1 MSNNKNNNQNHL
13 NSTQAYPQYPSLSG
27 RHALVTGGASG
38 IGEALVRALAQQGCL
53 VSFFD
58 IDQIAGKTLSE
69 ELNGKGLKTHFSR
82 VDLTDIET
90 LKSTIIERIADWGA
104 IRLLVNN
111 AANDQRHSLQDFSSE
126 QFDQCMSVNLK
137 PHFFT
142 AQVVAPAMAE
152 AGGGSIINMSS
163 NSWMLG
169 LSGYLGYVTAK
180 AGISGLTKGLARE
193 LGGQK
198 IRVNTVLPGWVM
210 TEKQKHLWLTPE
222 AEAELMIQ
230 QALKEKIEPE
240 DVADL
245 VLFLG
250 SDNSRMISGQSLVV
264 DGGRL

>member
-1 MSNNKNNNQNHL
+1 MSDNKNNKTNNVD
-13 NSTQAYPQYPSLSG
+13 STEHTLYPSLSG

-58 IDQIAGKTLSE
+58 IDHAAGQALVE
-69 ELNGKGLKTHFSR
+69 ELSSKGFKTHFSL
-82 VDLTDIET
+82 VDLTDIDT
-90 LKSTIIERIADWGA
+90 LKSTIAGRIADWGA

-111 AANDQRHSLQDFSSE
+111 AANDQRHTLQDFTSE

-137 PHFFT
+137 HHFFT
-142 AQVVAPAMAE
+142 AQAVAPAMAE

-169 LSGYLGYVTAK
+169 LSGYPGYVTAK

-193 LGGQK
+193 LGAQK

-210 TEKQKHLWLTPE
+210 TEKQKRLWLTPE
-222 AEAELMIQ
+222 GEAELMTQ

-245 VLFLG
+245 VLFLA
-250 SDNSRMISGQSLVV
+250 SDNSRMVSGQSLVV

>member
-1 MSNNKNNNQNHL
+1 MTNNKNKTVFSSL
-13 NSTQAYPQYPSLSG
+13 NG
-27 RHALVTGGASG
+27 RHALVSGGASG

-58 IDQIAGKTLSE
+58 IDQAAGDSLAK
-69 ELNGKGLKTHFSR
+69 ELNDQGLKAHFNL
-82 VDLTDIET
+82 VDLTEIDT
-90 LKSTIIERIADWGA
+90 LQAVINERMAEWGA
-104 IRLLVNN
+104 IRILVNN
-111 AANDQRHSLQDFSSE
+111 AANDHRHTLQDMTSE
-126 QFDQCMSVNLK
+126 AFDQCMSVNLK
-137 PHFFT
+137 HHFFA
-142 AQVVAPAMAE
+142 AQTVAPAMAA

-169 LSGYLGYVTAK
+169 LAGYPGYVTAK

-210 TEKQKHLWLTPE
+210 TEKQKRLWLTPE
-222 AEAELMIQ
+222 AEAELMTQ

-245 VLFLG
+245 VLFL
-250 SDNSRMISGQSLVV
+250 SADDSRMISGQSLVV

>member
-1 MSNNKNNNQNHL
+1 MTNNKNKTVFSSL
-13 NSTQAYPQYPSLSG
+13 NG
-27 RHALVTGGASG
+27 RHALVSGGASG

-58 IDQIAGKTLSE
+58 IDQAAGDALAKA
-69 ELNGKGLKTHFSR
+69 LNEQGLKVHFNL
-82 VDLTDIET
+82 VDLTEIDMLQKVIT
-90 LKSTIIERIADWGA
+90 ERMAEWGA
-104 IRLLVNN
+104 IRILVNN
-111 AANDQRHSLQDFSSE
+111 AANDHRHTLQDMTSE
-126 QFDQCMSVNLK
+126 AFDQCMSVNLK
-137 PHFFT
+137 HHFFA
-142 AQVVAPAMAE
+142 AQTVAPAMAA

-169 LSGYLGYVTAK
+169 LAGYPGYVTAK

-210 TEKQKHLWLTPE
+210 TEKQKRLWLTPE
-222 AEAELMIQ
+222 AEAELMTQ

-245 VLFLG
+245 VLFL
-250 SDNSRMISGQSLVV
+250 SADDSRMISGQSLVV

>member
-1 MSNNKNNNQNHL
+1 MINNKNK
-13 NSTQAYPQYPSLSG
+13 TIYPSLSG
-27 RHALVTGGASG
+27 RHALVSGGASG

-58 IDQIAGKTLSE
+58 IDQAAGDALAKA
-69 ELNGKGLKTHFSR
+69 LNAQGYQVHFDL
-82 VDLTDIET
+82 VDLTHIET
-90 LKSTIIERIADWGA
+90 LKDTIYGRMSAWGA
-104 IRLLVNN
+104 IRILVNN
-111 AANDQRHSLQDFSSE
+111 AANDHRHTLQELTSE

-137 PHFFT
+137 HHFFA
-142 AQVVAPAMAE
+142 AQAVAPAMAD

-169 LSGYLGYVTAK
+169 LAGYPGYVTAK

-210 TEKQKHLWLTPE
+210 TEKQKRLWLTPD
-222 AEAELMIQ
+222 AEAELMTQ
-230 QALKEKIEPE
+230 QSLKEKIEPE
-240 DVADL
+240 DVSDL

-250 SDNSRMISGQSLVV
+250 ADDSRMISGQSLVV

>member
-1 MSNNKNNNQNHL
+1 MTNNKNKT
-13 NSTQAYPQYPSLSG
+13 SYSSLAG
-27 RHALVTGGASG
+27 RHALVSGGASG
-38 IGEALVRALAQQGCL
+38 IGEALVRALALQGCK

-58 IDQIAGKTLSE
+58 IDQNAGDALASE
-69 ELNGKGLKTHFSR
+69 LQKQGCQVHFEW
-82 VDLTDIET
+82 VDLTQ
-90 LKSTIIERIADWGA
+90 IERLKTTIAARIEAWGA
-104 IRLLVNN
+104 VRILVNN
-111 AANDQRHSLQDFSSE
+111 AANDHRHSLQELTPE
-126 QFDQCMSVNLK
+126 QFDQCMAVNLK
-137 PHFFT
+137 HHFFA
-142 AQVVAPAMAE
+142 AQAVAPSMAA

-169 LSGYLGYVTAK
+169 LSGYPGYVTAK

-193 LGGQK
+193 LGADK

-210 TEKQKHLWLTPE
+210 TEKQKRLWLTPE
-222 AEAELMIQ
+222 AEAELMTQ

-250 SDNSRMISGQSLVV
+250 ADDSRMISGQSLVV

>member
-1 MSNNKNNNQNHL
+1 MTNNKNKTVFSSL
-13 NSTQAYPQYPSLSG
+13 NG
-27 RHALVTGGASG
+27 RHALVSGGASG

-58 IDQIAGKTLSE
+58 IDQAAGDALAKA
-69 ELNGKGLKTHFSR
+69 LNEQGLKAHFNL
-82 VDLTDIET
+82 VDLTEIDELQAVIN
-90 LKSTIIERIADWGA
+90 ERMTEWGA
-104 IRLLVNN
+104 IRILVNN
-111 AANDQRHSLQDFSSE
+111 AANDHRHSLQDMTSE
-126 QFDQCMSVNLK
+126 AFDQCMSVNLK
-137 PHFFT
+137 HHFFA
-142 AQVVAPAMAE
+142 AQTVAPAMAA

-169 LSGYLGYVTAK
+169 LAGYPGYVTAK

-210 TEKQKHLWLTPE
+210 TEKQKRLWLTPE
-222 AEAELMIQ
+222 AEAELMTQ

-250 SDNSRMISGQSLVV
+250 ADDSRMISGQSLVV

>member
-1 MSNNKNNNQNHL
+1 MTNNKNN
-13 NSTQAYPQYPSLSG
+13 SIYPSLVG
-27 RHALVTGGASG
+27 RHALVSGGASG

-58 IDQIAGKTLSE
+58 IDQVAGNALME
-69 ELNGKGLKTHFSR
+69 ALNKQGYQVHFDLI
-82 VDLTDIET
+82 DLTQIET
-90 LKSTIIERIADWGA
+90 LKDTIHSRISEWGA
-104 IRLLVNN
+104 IRILVNN
-111 AANDQRHSLQDFSSE
+111 AANDQRHTLQEMTSE
-126 QFDQCMSVNLK
+126 QFDLCMSVNLK
-137 PHFFT
+137 HHFFA
-142 AQVVAPAMAE
+142 AQAIAPTMAE

-169 LSGYLGYVTAK
+169 LAGYPGYVTAK

-193 LGGQK
+193 LGPQK

-210 TEKQKHLWLTPE
+210 TEKQKRLWLTPE
-222 AEAELMIQ
+222 AEAELMVQ
-230 QALKEKIEPE
+230 QALKEKIQPE

-250 SDNSRMISGQSLVV
+250 SDDSRMISGQSLVI

>member
-1 MSNNKNNNQNHL
+1 MTNNKNK
-13 NSTQAYPQYPSLSG
+13 TVFPSLKG
-27 RHALVTGGASG
+27 RHALVSGGASG

-53 VSFFD
+53 VSFLD
-58 IDQIAGKTLSE
+58 IDQTAGDSLAK
-69 ELNGKGLKTHFSR
+69 ELKDQGLQAHFNL
-82 VDLTDIET
+82 VDLTDVDRLQAVIN
-90 LKSTIIERIADWGA
+90 ERMADWGA
-104 IRLLVNN
+104 IRILVNN
-111 AANDQRHSLQDFSSE
+111 AANDHRHTLQDMTSDA
-126 QFDQCMSVNLK
+126 FDQCMSVNLK
-137 PHFFT
+137 HHFFA
-142 AQVVAPAMAE
+142 AQAVAPAMAE

-169 LSGYLGYVTAK
+169 LAGYLGYVTAK

-210 TEKQKHLWLTPE
+210 TEKQKRLWLTPE
-222 AEAELMIQ
+222 AEAELMTQ

-245 VLFLG
+245 VLFL
-250 SDNSRMISGQSLVV
+250 SADDSRMISGQSLVV

>member
-1 MSNNKNNNQNHL
+1 MINNKNK
-13 NSTQAYPQYPSLSG
+13 TIYPSLAG
-27 RHALVTGGASG
+27 RHALVSGGASG

-58 IDQIAGKTLSE
+58 IDQAAGDALAK
-69 ELNGKGLKTHFSR
+69 ELKAQGYQAHFDL
-82 VDLTDIET
+82 VDLTQIET
-90 LKSTIIERIADWGA
+90 LKDTIHGRMSVWGT
-104 IRLLVNN
+104 IRVLVNN
-111 AANDQRHSLQDFSSE
+111 AANDHRHTLQELTSE

-137 PHFFT
+137 HHFFA
-142 AQVVAPAMAE
+142 AQAVAPAMAE

-169 LSGYLGYVTAK
+169 LAGYPGYVTAK

-193 LGGQK
+193 LGAQK

-210 TEKQKHLWLTPE
+210 TEKQKRLWLTPE
-222 AEAELMIQ
+222 AEAELMTQ
-230 QALKEKIEPE
+230 QSLKEKIEPG

-250 SDNSRMISGQSLVV
+250 ADDSRMISGQSLVV

>member
-1 MSNNKNNNQNHL
+1 MTNNKNKTVFSSL
-13 NSTQAYPQYPSLSG
+13 NG
-27 RHALVTGGASG
+27 RHALVSGGASG

-58 IDQIAGKTLSE
+58 IDQAAGDALAQA
-69 ELNGKGLKTHFSR
+69 LNEQGLKAHFNR
-82 VDLTDIET
+82 VDLTEIDT
-90 LKSTIIERIADWGA
+90 LQAVINERMAEWGA
-104 IRLLVNN
+104 IRILVNN
-111 AANDQRHSLQDFSSE
+111 AANDHRHTLQDMTSE
-126 QFDQCMSVNLK
+126 AFDQCMSVNLK
-137 PHFFT
+137 HHFFA
-142 AQVVAPAMAE
+142 AQTVAPAMAA

-169 LSGYLGYVTAK
+169 LAGYPGYVTAK

-210 TEKQKHLWLTPE
+210 TEKQKRLWLTPE
-222 AEAELMIQ
+222 AEAELMTQ

-250 SDNSRMISGQSLVV
+250 ADDSRMISGQSLVV

>member
-1 MSNNKNNNQNHL
+1 MINNKNK
-13 NSTQAYPQYPSLSG
+13 TIYPSLAG
-27 RHALVTGGASG
+27 RHALVSGGASG

-58 IDQIAGKTLSE
+58 IDQAAGDALAK
-69 ELNGKGLKTHFSR
+69 ELKAQGYQAHFDL
-82 VDLTDIET
+82 VDLTQIET
-90 LKSTIIERIADWGA
+90 LKDTIHGRMSVWGT
-104 IRLLVNN
+104 IRVLVNN
-111 AANDQRHSLQDFSSE
+111 AANDHRHTLQELTSE

-137 PHFFT
+137 HHFFA
-142 AQVVAPAMAE
+142 AQAVAPAMAE

-169 LSGYLGYVTAK
+169 LAGYPGYVTAK

-193 LGGQK
+193 LGAQK

-210 TEKQKHLWLTPE
+210 TEKQKRLWLTPE
-222 AEAELMIQ
+222 AEAELMTQ
-230 QALKEKIEPE
+230 QSLKEKIEPE

-250 SDNSRMISGQSLVV
+250 ADDSRMISGQSLVV

>member
-1 MSNNKNNNQNHL
+1 MINNKNK
-13 NSTQAYPQYPSLSG
+13 TMYPSLAG
-27 RHALVTGGASG
+27 RHALVSGGASG

-58 IDQIAGKTLSE
+58 IDQAAGDALAKTLKAQ
-69 ELNGKGLKTHFSR
+69 GYQAHFDR
-82 VDLTDIET
+82 VDLTQIET
-90 LKSTIIERIADWGA
+90 LKDTIHDRMAAWGA
-104 IRLLVNN
+104 IRILVNN
-111 AANDQRHSLQDFSSE
+111 AANDHRHTLQELTSE

-137 PHFFT
+137 HHFFA
-142 AQVVAPAMAE
+142 AQAVAPTMAD

-169 LSGYLGYVTAK
+169 LAGYPGYVTAK

-193 LGGQK
+193 LGAQK

-210 TEKQKHLWLTPE
+210 TEKQKRLWLTPD
-222 AEAELMIQ
+222 AEAELMTQ
-230 QALKEKIEPE
+230 QSLKEKIEPE

-250 SDNSRMISGQSLVV
+250 ADDSRMISGQSLVV

>member
-1 MSNNKNNNQNHL
+1 MTNNKNN
-13 NSTQAYPQYPSLSG
+13 TVYPSLVG
-27 RHALVTGGASG
+27 RHALVSGGASG

-58 IDQIAGKTLSE
+58 IDQVAGNTLME
-69 ELNGKGLKTHFSR
+69 TLNKQGCQVHFDLI
-82 VDLTDIET
+82 DLTQIET
-90 LKSTIIERIADWGA
+90 LKDTIHSRISEWGA
-104 IRLLVNN
+104 IRILVNN
-111 AANDQRHSLQDFSSE
+111 AANDQRHTLQEMTSE
-126 QFDQCMSVNLK
+126 QFDLCMSVNLK
-137 PHFFT
+137 HHFFA
-142 AQVVAPAMAE
+142 AQAIAPTMAE

-169 LSGYLGYVTAK
+169 LAGYPGYVTAK

-193 LGGQK
+193 LGPQK

-210 TEKQKHLWLTPE
+210 TEKQKRLWLTPE

-250 SDNSRMISGQSLVV
+250 SDDSRMISGQSLVI

>member
-1 MSNNKNNNQNHL
+1 MTNNKNKTVFSSL
-13 NSTQAYPQYPSLSG
+13 NG
-27 RHALVTGGASG
+27 RHALVSGGASG

-58 IDQIAGKTLSE
+58 IDQAAGDALAKA
-69 ELNGKGLKTHFSR
+69 LNEQGLKAHFNL
-82 VDLTDIET
+82 VDLTEIDMLQKVIT
-90 LKSTIIERIADWGA
+90 ERMAEWGA
-104 IRLLVNN
+104 IRILVNN
-111 AANDQRHSLQDFSSE
+111 AANDHRHTLQDMTSE
-126 QFDQCMSVNLK
+126 AFDQCMSVNLK
-137 PHFFT
+137 HHFFA
-142 AQVVAPAMAE
+142 AQTVAPAMAA

-169 LSGYLGYVTAK
+169 LAGYPGYVTAK

-210 TEKQKHLWLTPE
+210 TEKQKRLWLTPE
-222 AEAELMIQ
+222 AEAELMTQ

-245 VLFLG
+245 VLFL
-250 SDNSRMISGQSLVV
+250 SADDSRMISGQSLVV

>member
-1 MSNNKNNNQNHL
+1 MTNNKNK
-13 NSTQAYPQYPSLSG
+13 TVFPSLNR
-27 RHALVTGGASG
+27 RHALVSGGASG

-58 IDQIAGKTLSE
+58 IDQAAGDSLAK
-69 ELNGKGLKTHFSR
+69 ELNDQGLKAHFNL
-82 VDLTDIET
+82 VDLTEIDTFQKVIT
-90 LKSTIIERIADWGA
+90 ERMADWGA
-104 IRLLVNN
+104 IRILVNN
-111 AANDQRHSLQDFSSE
+111 AANDHRHTLQDMTSDA
-126 QFDQCMSVNLK
+126 FDKCMSVNLK
-137 PHFFT
+137 HHFFA
-142 AQVVAPAMAE
+142 AQTVAPAMAE

-169 LSGYLGYVTAK
+169 LAGYPGYVTAK

-210 TEKQKHLWLTPE
+210 TEKQKRLWLTPE
-222 AEAELMIQ
+222 AEAELMTQ

-250 SDNSRMISGQSLVV
+250 ADDSRMISGQSLVV